1 MKLFSVQLNNRHK
14 NPGRFD
20 CQKLKNSPSINQWL
34 EVVGLSTLSV
44 QVCIYLTFINDKQLL
59 LIYLLTYNYN
69 FLENM

>member
-20 CQKLKNSPSINQWL
+20 CQKLRNSPSINQWL

-44 QVCIYLTFINDKQLL
+44 QVWIKLTFNNKQLL
-59 LIYLLTYNYN
+59 LIYVLIIIL
-69 FLENM
+69 F

>member
-20 CQKLKNSPSINQWL
+20 CQKLRNSPSINQWL

-44 QVCIYLTFINDKQLL
+44 QVCINTLSVFSNYCKFI
-59 LIYLLTYNYN
+59 Y
-69 FLENM
+69 F